1 MRGAPSQA
9 NLDLEMVARAQPVIE
24 RLRAAGIQPSAQ
36 RVAVASYV
44 LATDEHPS
52 AERVWTVVKRTLPV
66 ISRATVYNTLNL
78 LVRHGLLHELV
89 LAPGRTVF
97 DPKLERHHHFVDD
110 DTGRIID
117 VPWDAIAVGEPRGL
131 PGLAVREYQV
141 VMRGR
146 QRTARARR

>member
-1 MRGAPSQA
+1 MQRPVARRRAAPLRGAPSQA

-66 ISRATVYNTLNL
+66 IWLM
-78 LVRHGLLHELV
+78 
-89 LAPGRTVF
+89 
-97 DPKLERHHHFVDD
+97 K
-110 DTGRIID
+110 
-117 VPWDAIAVGEPRGL
+117 
-131 PGLAVREYQV
+131 
-141 VMRGR
+141 
-146 QRTARARR
+146 